1 VSPGPRSART
11 APVRPTPDTGRG
23 PNPLLVPGFWLI
35 SVLLLFGSARVG
47 VILHSAFV
55 RFPVATAVAVV
66 LFTLYAIPFWVFVGG
81 LDYLEREPPVLLAT
95 AFAWGGLVATSLAV
109 SGSAAMHNLI
119 AKLSSPTF
127 AAAWGPALVGPTV
140 EELVKA
146 LGIVAIVLVAG
157 AQLNSVLDGVVYGA
171 LVGLGFQVVED
182 VVFAVDAVAFAG
194 GGDKVDPV
202 VTTFLL
208 RGFLAGLW
216 SHTLFGALAG
226 AGVGYLVV
234 RADRSLGSRVG
245 AALLAL
251 GGAWLCHFVWNSP
264 LLADG
269 LGYGGLGVLA
279 ALLVKGVPPLLT
291 IMLLVRAAGQ
301 READYY
307 TAQLTALEDRRV
319 ITPNELRVLPRGGRR
334 SEARRYAHGRAGIR
348 GRRAVRRLQR
358 AQAGLAV
365 ELSRA
370 GGGTVA
376 LDASAA
382 ARRWHEE
389 VLDQRH
395 RLLLLGHPEAIA
407 PHERATTLRRWVGAV
422 SGLLVLAIVWAA
434 IRSLGAA

>member
-1 VSPGPRSART
+1 LV
-11 APVRPTPDTGRG
+11 TGL
-23 PNPLLVPGFWLI
+23 LLV
-35 SVLLLFGSARVG
+35 GSARVG
-47 VILHSAFV
+47 SILHDAFA
-55 RFPVATAVAVV
+55 RYPVATGVAVI
-66 LFTLYAIPFWVFVGG
+66 LFTLYAIPFWLFVSG

-109 SGSAAMHNLI
+109 SGSAAMHNLV
-119 AKLSSPTF
+119 AKWSSPAF

-140 EELVKA
+140 EEIVKV
-146 LGIVAIVLVAG
+146 LGLVAIVLVAG
-157 AQLNSVLDGVVYGA
+157 AQLNSVLDGVVYGS

-194 GGDKVDPV
+194 GGDRVDPV

-234 RADRSLGSRVG
+234 RVDRSLASRIG
-245 AALLAL
+245 AAALAL

-279 ALLVKGVPPLLT
+279 VLLVKGLPPLLV
-291 IMLLVRAAGQ
+291 ILLLVRAAGE

-307 TAQLTALEDRRV
+307 TAQLLALDDRMV
-319 ITPNELRVLPRGGRR
+319 ITPNELRVLPRVGRR
-334 SEARRYAHGRAGIR
+334 AEARRYAHGRAGVR

-358 AQAGLAV
+358 AQARLAV

-370 GGGTVA
+370 GGGVA
-376 LDASAA
+376 ALADSPAA
-382 ARRWHEE
+382 GRWYEE
-389 VLDQRH
+389 VLAQRQ
-395 RLLLLGHPEAIA
+395 RLLRLGHPEAIA
-407 PHERATTLRRWVGAV
+407 PYERAGMVRRWIGAVGAV
-422 SGLLVLAIVWAA
+422 VALIVIWVA
-434 IRSLGAA
+434 IRSIGAA